1 MIIEETKRKTLLPGI
16 LKAALKLFVRK
27 GIDGTTTKDIARA
40 AGVAEGALYRHYR
53 SKDEM
58 AGELFTVNLER
69 FTADLDRVL
78 SEAKGARR
86 KLEAYVSSIFR
97 EYESDPD
104 LFYYLLV
111 AEHKEL
117 TKQMKGLRHPGH
129 VLEDLI
135 RAGQAEGAFRRTDV
149 MTLFAV
155 AFGAVHRMCI
165 LRRYELIARPLTESA
180 EETSVLIWTAL
191 RA

>member
-53 SKDEM
+53 GKDEM
-58 AGELFTVNLER
+58 AGELFSVNLRR
-69 FTADLDRVL
+69 FTADLDRGL

-86 KLEAYVSSIFR
+86 KLDAYVAAIFR

-135 RAGQAEGAFRRTDV
+135 RAGQAEGVFRKTEL
-149 MTLFAV
+149 MHLFAL
-155 AFGAVHRMCI
+155 AFGTVHRMCI
-165 LRRYELIARPLTESA
+165 LRRYELIGRPLTESA
-180 EETSVLIWTAL
+180 DETAALVWAAL